1 MSLIKNFSLEE
12 IMETKNN
19 TKIGAIVI
27 IIMVLLSTIACG
39 FDFGIGDDSE
49 SVSIQQ
55 TNVALQL
62 TMAALESQQPTD
74 PEEDLIE
81 IATPIP
87 DPTDTPEAPDI
98 SYEGIS
104 FYYDQDVVRNIIP
117 STIQGQ
123 NLGESAMPSDTY
135 PTYFEFTLENYAVS
149 DHFHDPKIRVYP
161 VEEFQIISPYA
172 SNTIDNLQQTLNNQP
187 EGGLISNLPFLPM
200 FNAAQLFSA
209 KVEYFDFQNGSG
221 IRYLTMY
228 GQGISPVD
236 NTNLF
241 YTYQGITNDGRY
253 YISAILPVINIGL
266 PNDGSSQIE
275 DYYQFE
281 ENWEEYLSETL
292 TWLEEQA
299 PQNFFPNLE
308 KLDLML
314 ASFEINR

>member
-1 MSLIKNFSLEE
+1 MKYNSKIKLILYL
-12 IMETKNN
+12 
-19 TKIGAIVI
+19 IVI
-27 IIMVLLSTIACG
+27 VVLFSTIACG
-39 FDFGIGDDSE
+39 FNLGIGDDTE

-62 TMAALESQQPTD
+62 TVAALENQQPTE
-74 PEEDLIE
+74 PKEDLIE

-87 DPTDTPEAPDI
+87 DPTDTPDAPDI

-104 FYYDQDVVRNIIP
+104 FYYDEDVVRNIIT

-123 NLGESAMPSDTY
+123 NMGESAMPSDTY
-135 PTYFEFTLENYAVS
+135 PTYFEFNLDGYAVS

-172 SNTIDNLQQTLNNQP
+172 ANIIDNLQQTLNNQP
-187 EGGLISNLPFLPM
+187 EGGLSSNLPFLPM
-200 FNAAQLFSA
+200 FNAAQFFSA

-253 YISAILPVINIGL
+253 YISAILPVINVGL
-266 PNDGSSQIE
+266 PNDGSSQVE
-275 DYYQFE
+275 DWIAFE
-281 ENWEEYLSETL
+281 ENWENYLSETL
-292 TWLEEQA
+292 IWLEEQA
-299 PQNFFPNLE
+299 PQNFYPNLE
-308 KLDLML
+308 KLDLMM
-314 ASFEINR
+314 ASFDIDW